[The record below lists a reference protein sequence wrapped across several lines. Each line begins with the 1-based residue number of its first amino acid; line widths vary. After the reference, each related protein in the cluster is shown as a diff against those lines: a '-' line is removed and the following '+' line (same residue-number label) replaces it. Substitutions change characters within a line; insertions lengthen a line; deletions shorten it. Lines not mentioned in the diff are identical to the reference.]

1 MKVTALV
8 CRAGLRPLNK
18 SMAGYGDWT
27 TVVTDIGNGPV
38 RITSMV
44 NLDRDRW
51 LLPGSHVTID
61 LAPERVGEAR
71 SYTLEWDSV
80 PPIQDRVAAND
91 PVVTE
96 PRAAI
101 AAAEAA
107 MASAGRIRPMPP
119 GKTYV
124 PRSYPVHNLSA
135 WTAACDE
142 AIAATATQPAP
153 PGRARVVAIVVGL
166 RLLMRHENR
175 DIFGNRLTGGGEQ
188 NLRQGTQYR
197 RPLGGTEAVF
207 ALTAPGRAPRAVFV
221 PKFAAPSAKD
231 VSVQPTIYP
240 FLPATVAADGS
251 GPVEIRWDEVLDLRA
266 QTGQYTGRAHQ
277 QAAAVFQAEAE
288 SHAPALPPGVT
299 LPAQAFTDASIL
311 GKLWP
316 TYPPQHQQA
325 TLARMHAS
333 LSTMPPEL
341 QQAYVTLW
349 RSYGLPI

>member
-8 CRAGLRPLNK
+8 CRAGLRPLNM
-18 SMAGYGDWT
+18 SLAGYGDWT

-51 LLPGSHVTID
+51 LLPGAQVTID
-61 LAPERVGEAR
+61 LAPERVGKAH
-71 SYTLEWDSV
+71 SYTVEWDSV
-80 PPIQDRVAAND
+80 PPIQERIAAND

-96 PRAAI
+96 PRAAM
-101 AAAEAA
+101 AAAETA
-107 MASAGRIRPMPP
+107 MASSGRIRPMPP

-124 PRSYPVHNLSA
+124 PRSYPVPNLSA

-142 AIAATATQPAP
+142 AIAATATLPAP
-153 PGRARVVAIVVGL
+153 PGTVRVVAIVVGL

-175 DIFGNRLTGGGEQ
+175 DIFGNHPIEDQ
-188 NLRQGTQYR
+188 NFRQGTQYR
-197 RPLGGTEAVF
+197 RPRGGTEAVF
-207 ALTAPGRAPRAVFV
+207 ALAAPGRAPRAVFV
-221 PKFAAPSAKD
+221 PKFTAPSAKD

-251 GPVEIRWDEVLDLRA
+251 GSMEIRWDEVLDLRA
-266 QTGQYTGRAHQ
+266 QTGQYVGHAQQ
-277 QAAAVFQAEAE
+277 QAAGAFQAEAE
-288 SHAPALPPGVT
+288 SHARALPPGVT
-299 LPAQAFTDASIL
+299 LPAQAFADASAL

-316 TYPPQHQQA
+316 TYPPYHQQA

-333 LSTMPPEL
+333 LSTMPPDL
-341 QQAYVTLW
+341 QQAYVALW